1 MNIAQKI
8 IVSVALIIMGAWSLL
23 FSYHL
28 TTESYQAEDILSVFI
43 SLLGVAFV
51 AAGLVILSSLKI
63 RK

>member
-8 IVSVALIIMGAWSLL
+8 IVSVALIIMGVWSLL

-28 TTESYQAEDILSVFI
+28 TTESYHAEDILSVFI